1 MASRPRSTYNRPP
14 KNEQWGTV
22 AETNLNIGGK
32 RNRKMSKDG
41 IEESVERLSSTKNAR
56 IPDSNRTGALKEAG
70 IMNSYAWKGY

>member
-1 MASRPRSTYNRPP
+1 MASGPRSAYDRPP

-32 RNRKMSKDG
+32 RKMSKDG
-41 IEESVERLSSTKNAR
+41 VEESVERLSSTKNAR